1 LERHL
6 GGRRHQENIEPLQGV
21 GKGTEAK
28 LYEKNEPHLPD
39 MNQKPSSRWMCSICN
54 ANCTSQSDLESH
66 LGGRR
71 HQDNIEALQGEGKG
85 TETKLYEKN
94 EPHLADMN
102 QKPSS
107 KWICSICNA
116 NCTSQSD
123 LESHLRGRRH
133 QENIEALQGEGKG
146 TEAKLYKKNEPELAD
161 MNQIASSRWMCS
173 ICNANCTSLSD
184 LESHLGGR
192 RHRENI
198 EALQVEGK
206 GTEVKL
212 YEKNAPQLVDRN
224 QKPVSR
230 WMCSICD
237 ANCTSQFDLENHL
250 GGRRHQENIE
260 ALEGEGKGTEVK
272 LYEKNEEPFLRWTCS
287 ICNANCT
294 SQFDLESHL
303 GGRRHQRNV
312 QAQA

>member
-1 LERHL
+1 
-6 GGRRHQENIEPLQGV
+6 
-21 GKGTEAK
+21 
-28 LYEKNEPHLPD
+28 
-39 MNQKPSSRWMCSICN
+39 MCSICN

-71 HQDNIEALQGEGKG
+71 HQDNIEALEGEGEG
-85 TETKLYEKN
+85 TETKMYEKN
-94 EPHLADMN
+94 EPYLADMN

-260 ALEGEGKGTEVK
+260 ALQGEGKGTEAK
-272 LYEKNEEPFLRWTCS
+272 LYKKNEPELADMNQIPVSRWICS